1 MNPNRR
7 PLIAGNWKMN
17 AGGADGCELA
27 AGVAHAAAEFGE
39 VDVLVSPPFTA
50 LAAVS
55 HELREAGSDVLV
67 AAQNMHY
74 EDSGA
79 FTGEISAGMLKV
91 AGAGWVILGHSE
103 RRHVFGEDD
112 ELIGKKMAA
121 AFAAGL
127 TPILCVGETLE
138 QRDAGETL
146 KVVQAQ
152 VDASLGELAA
162 NAGVGVI
169 AYEPVWAIGTG
180 KVASPEDAQ
189 EVHAAI
195 RAQLGQS
202 SDELAHGTR
211 ILYGGSVKP
220 NNVEGLLAKPDLD
233 GALVGGASLK
243 ADSFGKLI
251 EIASKLAKQ
260 DQTE

>member
-1 MNPNRR
+1 M
-7 PLIAGNWKMN
+7 
-17 AGGADGCELA
+17 
-27 AGVAHAAAEFGE
+27 
-39 VDVLVSPPFTA
+39 
-50 LAAVS
+50 
-55 HELREAGSDVLV
+55 
-67 AAQNMHY
+67 
-74 EDSGA
+74 
-79 FTGEISAGMLKV
+79 
-91 AGAGWVILGHSE
+91 
-103 RRHVFGEDD
+103 
-112 ELIGKKMAA
+112 
-121 AFAAGL
+121 
-127 TPILCVGETLE
+127 GETLE